1 MPPAGDLPLCFR
13 FIILFTMLRQ
23 TFNVPLP
30 EDIPDR
36 EASSIVSPL
45 SLWRKAA
52 VYRAL
57 EESAVA
63 KAAFCFDYTALCMPR
78 YRR

>member
-1 MPPAGDLPLCFR
+1 M
-13 FIILFTMLRQ
+13 
-23 TFNVPLP
+23 
-30 EDIPDR
+30 
-36 EASSIVSPL
+36 SPL

-52 VYRAL
+52 VYRAQ

>member
-1 MPPAGDLPLCFR
+1 MPISEPTAVFSIRD
-13 FIILFTMLRQ
+13 
-23 TFNVPLP
+23 
-30 EDIPDR
+30 DR
-36 EASSIVSPL
+36 DMEIKQAVL
-45 SLWRKAA
+45 Q